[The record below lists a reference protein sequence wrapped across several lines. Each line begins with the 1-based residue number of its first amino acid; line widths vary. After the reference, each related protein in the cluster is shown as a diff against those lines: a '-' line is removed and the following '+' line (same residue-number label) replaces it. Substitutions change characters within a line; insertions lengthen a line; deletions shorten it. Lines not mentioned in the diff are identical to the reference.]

1 MDIVTLT
8 VICGSALLVLW
19 MLIAYAVYRVRKQS
33 AVTSVVVETTPVVA
47 ETVVNELVVESVP
60 EVAVVEETPVKKVRK
75 PRKPKTVVEP
85 VKEPVK
91 AKHGAKKRSP
101 SKKV

>member
-8 VICGSALLVLW
+8 VICGLAILFVWILV
-19 MLIAYAVYRVRKQS
+19 AYSVYRVRKQS
-33 AVTSVVVETTPVVA
+33 AFTSVVVEAIPVTTEVIVNDPVV
-47 ETVVNELVVESVP
+47 ELTP
-60 EVAVVEETPVKKVRK
+60 EVVSVGEIPVKKVRK
-75 PRKPKTVVEP
+75 PRKPKAVVEP

-91 AKHGAKKRSP
+91 AKRGAKKRSP

>member
-33 AVTSVVVETTPVVA
+33 AVTSVVVEATPVVA
-47 ETVVNELVVESVP
+47 ETVVNEPVVESVP

-91 AKHGAKKRSP
+91 AKRGAKKRSP